1 MSQPRAPRAPKTS
14 ASQKRLQSQAPE
26 ASAPAGETF
35 KFRNE
40 SSEFLLLH
48 GGAGPMPFPGSA
60 DLTLSVQQAED
71 YSADLAYFIKHGL
84 VRDVSAE

>member
-1 MSQPRAPRAPKTS
+1 
-14 ASQKRLQSQAPE
+14 
-26 ASAPAGETF
+26 
-35 KFRNE
+35 
-40 SSEFLLLH
+40 
-48 GGAGPMPFPGSA
+48 MPFPGSA